1 MPEQIPISDL
11 KVKHYMTTNPV
22 TINSNVNFAGGIAVM
37 VIKGIGNLIVK
48 RNQRAVGILTEREI
62 IQHLSY
68 YKEIPNK
75 LLDNM
80 VLQPFFTV
88 HPNTLVLHAA
98 RIMIEKK
105 GRILVF
111 DGNDDD
117 NENKSDDDANHQ
129 EEEKQQRHNK
139 NEKLVGIIT
148 ASDMVRAFATQTNTS
163 PSLEPIMTRRIFSVE
178 INNNISR
185 AVDIM
190 WEEKVGSVMVN
201 KDEKSYGIFTERDLL
216 KKVLLKEVSLQ
227 ERVGDYCSNELITA
241 KIGEFGITA
250 LEAADTMRIAKIKRL
265 PLRSDDK
272 IVGIITARDLVEL
285 YKASHD
291 KSSDKH

>member
-1 MPEQIPISDL
+1 MLISF
-11 KVKHYMTTNPV
+11 M
-22 TINSNVNFAGGIAVM
+22 GI
-37 VIKGIGNLIVK
+37 KRIGNLIVK

-62 IQHLSY
+62 IQHLYY

-88 HPNTLVLHAA
+88 HSNTLVLHAA

-148 ASDMVRAFATQTNTS
+148 ASDMVRAFATQTTTS
-163 PSLEPIMTRRIFSVE
+163 PSLEPIMTRRIFSVD

-216 KKVLLKEVSLQ
+216 TKVLLKEVSLQ

-285 YKASHD
+285 YKANHD
-291 KSSDKH
+291 MSSDKH

>member
-1 MPEQIPISDL
+1 
-11 KVKHYMTTNPV
+11 
-22 TINSNVNFAGGIAVM
+22 
-37 VIKGIGNLIVK
+37 LIYSPALPDDITDT
-48 RNQRAVGILTEREI
+48 AVGILTEREI

-68 YKEIPNK
+68 YKEIPSK

-88 HPNTLVLHAA
+88 HPNTMVLHAA

-117 NENKSDDDANHQ
+117 DENKSDDDANHQ

-148 ASDMVRAFATQTNTS
+148 ASDMVRAFATLTTTS
-163 PSLEPIMTRRIFSVE
+163 PSLEPIMTRRIFSVDV
-178 INNNISR
+178 NNNINR

-190 WEEKVGSVMVN
+190 WMRRS
-201 KDEKSYGIFTERDLL
+201 
-216 KKVLLKEVSLQ
+216 EV
-227 ERVGDYCSNELITA
+227 
-241 KIGEFGITA
+241 
-250 LEAADTMRIAKIKRL
+250 
-265 PLRSDDK
+265 
-272 IVGIITARDLVEL
+272 
-285 YKASHD
+285 
-291 KSSDKH
+291 

>member
-1 MPEQIPISDL
+1 MPGQIPISDL

-22 TINSNVNFAGGIAVM
+22 TVNSNVNFAGGVAVM

-48 RNQRAVGILTEREI
+48 RNQRPIGILTEREI

-68 YKEIPNK
+68 YKEIPSK
-75 LLDNM
+75 LLANM
-80 VLQPFFTV
+80 ILQPFFTV
-88 HPNTLVLHAA
+88 HPNTTIPHAA
-98 RIMIEKK
+98 RIMIQKK

-111 DGNDDD
+111 DGNDD
-117 NENKSDDDANHQ
+117 NQQ
-129 EEEKQQRHNK
+129 EEEQQQRNK

-148 ASDMVRAFATQTNTS
+148 ASDMVRAFATQTTTS
-163 PSLEPIMTRRIFSVE
+163 PSLELIMTRRIFSVDV
-178 INNNISR
+178 NNNISR

-190 WEEKVGSVMVN
+190 CEENIGSVMVN
-201 KDEKSYGIFTERDLL
+201 KDDKSYGIFTERDLL
-216 KKVLLKEVSLQ
+216 TKVLSKEVSLD

-241 KIGEFGITA
+241 KIGKIGITA

-272 IVGIITARDLVEL
+272 VVGIVTARDLVEL
-285 YKASHD
+285 YKANHD
-291 KSSDKH
+291 MSSDKH